1 MRGTAGLSR
10 VHAPS
15 GTLLDAVDAV
25 AKDRPLSILES
36 LSGNYHSRHLC
47 RA

>member
-25 AKDRPLSILES
+25 DAVAKDRPLSILES
-36 LSGNYHSRHLC
+36 LSGNYHST
-47 RA
+47 